1 LFSQQQPFGARLAL
15 EDRPIAEVTLLIL
28 LLQSAVVAGVCILL
42 PLAVVER
49 GSLRAEGRWGWLA
62 YFAALGLGFIMVEI
76 ALLQRFLL
84 FLGQP
89 IYTYAVVLAGLLIFT
104 GAGSFASGT
113 WSVESAGK
121 LKRALLSAVIVVLA
135 LAVITPAVFRACLG
149 FGLFSRIAI
158 ALLLVAPLGFVL
170 GMPFPLGLR
179 VAMQRSSVLGAWA
192 WGVNGFFT
200 VIGTVLA
207 LMLGMMVGF
216 RMVLFLACACYLV
229 GLLVITRISSRADSG
244 AVKLRE
250 PTFAD

>member
-1 LFSQQQPFGARLAL
+1 M
-15 EDRPIAEVTLLIL
+15 IVIEVL
-28 LLQSAVVAGVCILL
+28 SF
-42 PLAVVER
+42 
-49 GSLRAEGRWGWLA
+49 LRAK
-62 YFAALGLGFIMVEI
+62 ALNHSHRILRH
-76 ALLQRFLL
+76 ALYVKQR
-84 FLGQP
+84 
-89 IYTYAVVLAGLLIFT
+89 
-104 GAGSFASGT
+104 
-113 WSVESAGK
+113 
-121 LKRALLSAVIVVLA
+121 
-135 LAVITPAVFRACLG
+135 LG

-179 VAMQRSSVLGAWA
+179 VAMQRSSALGACA
-192 WGVNGFFT
+192 WGVNGFLT

>member
-1 LFSQQQPFGARLAL
+1 
-15 EDRPIAEVTLLIL
+15 
-28 LLQSAVVAGVCILL
+28 
-42 PLAVVER
+42 
-49 GSLRAEGRWGWLA
+49 
-62 YFAALGLGFIMVEI
+62 
-76 ALLQRFLL
+76 
-84 FLGQP
+84 
-89 IYTYAVVLAGLLIFT
+89 
-104 GAGSFASGT
+104 
-113 WSVESAGK
+113 VESAGK

-179 VAMQRSSVLGAWA
+179 VAMQCSSALGAWA

-229 GLLVITRISSRADSG
+229 GLLVIRRISSRAENG

-250 PTFAD
+250 PTFAE